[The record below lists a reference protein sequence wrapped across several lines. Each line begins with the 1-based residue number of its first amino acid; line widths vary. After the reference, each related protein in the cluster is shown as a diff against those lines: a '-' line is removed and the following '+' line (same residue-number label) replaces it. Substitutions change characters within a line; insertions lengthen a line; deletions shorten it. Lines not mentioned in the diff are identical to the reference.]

1 MNIFLYGPPGSGKTT
16 LGTDLAA
23 ALNLPFHDLDA
34 VIEQR
39 AGRTIPR
46 IFAEESESG
55 FRRRELDA
63 LRMVTNE
70 GAPIGQ
76 VIALGGGALLNPE
89 ARELAETNGKVVC
102 LIASLDTLSARL
114 AAGEADGRPL
124 LAGDPIERLRGL
136 LALREAHYASFPLR
150 LSVDGLE
157 REAALWQSQM
167 KLGAFRVRGMG
178 QPYDL
183 RIANTGLDDL
193 GTHLLRLGFG
203 AGANHTA
210 VIVTD
215 SNVGALYAERAAE
228 SLRRAG
234 ITPHMI
240 TFPAGEEHKT
250 IQTVTQVWGELL
262 IAGIERSS
270 PVIALGGGVVGDMT
284 GFAAA
289 TYLRGVPWINVPTTL
304 LAMIDSS
311 LGGKTGID
319 LPQGKNLAGAF
330 YPPRLV
336 LADPSLLATLPE
348 RELCGGLAE
357 VIKHGVI
364 SDPDL
369 FHLCADGVEM
379 ALADPDRL
387 VKQGMAVKLRVIEI
401 DPYEKGIRQALNLG
415 HTIGHG
421 VELASDFSLSHGEAV
436 TIGMVAEAQMAE
448 EIGLADPGIAQT
460 IRAAL
465 VNTGLPVEI
474 PAELETGRIVAA
486 MQHDKKKAAGQVRFA
501 LPVRIGE
508 VRVGVVIEDWP
519 ERLAKHRITV

>member
-16 LGTDLAA
+16 LGSNLAA
-23 ALNLPFHDLDA
+23 ALDLPFHDLDT

-39 AGRTIPR
+39 AGRTIPQ
-46 IFAEESESG
+46 IFAEEGESS

-63 LRMVTNE
+63 LRAVINE
-70 GAPIGQ
+70 EALAGR
-76 VIALGGGALLNPE
+76 VVALGGGALLNPD
-89 ARELAETNGKVVC
+89 ARETAERNGVVLC
-102 LIASLDTLSARL
+102 LSASLDTLSARL

-124 LAGDPIERLRGL
+124 LAGDPLERLRGL

-150 LSVDGLE
+150 ISMDGLE
-157 REAALWQSQM
+157 RDAALWQAQL
-167 KLGAFRVRGMG
+167 KLGTFRVRGMG
-178 QPYDL
+178 KPYDL
-183 RIANTGLDDL
+183 RIANKGLHDL
-193 GTHLLRLGFG
+193 GNHLRRLGFG
-203 AGANHTA
+203 GTDTPAA
-210 VIVTD
+210 IVTD
-215 SNVGALYAERAAE
+215 SNVGALYAERAAD

-234 ITPHMI
+234 FAPHVI

-250 IQTVTQVWGELL
+250 IQTVMQVWGELL
-262 IAGIERSS
+262 QAGIERGS
-270 PVIALGGGVVGDMT
+270 PVIALGGGVVGDLT

-336 LADPSLLATLPE
+336 LADPSLLTTLPE
-348 RELCGGLAE
+348 RELRGGLAE

-364 SDPDL
+364 GDPDL
-369 FHLCADGVEM
+369 FDLCAHGVEA
-379 ALADPDRL
+379 ALADSDRL
-387 VKQGMAVKLRVIEI
+387 VKQGMAVKLRVIEL

-421 VELASDFSLSHGEAV
+421 VELASDFTLSHGESIA
-436 TIGMVAEAQMAE
+436 IGMVAEAWMAE
-448 EIGLADPGIAQT
+448 EQGIAESGLAET

-465 VNTGLPVEI
+465 VNAGLPVEI
-474 PAELETGRIVAA
+474 PAGLETERIVAA

-501 LPVRIGE
+501 LPVRVGE
-508 VRVGVVIEDWP
+508 VRVGIPVEDWP
-519 ERLAKHRITV
+519 DRLAKHRITV

>member
-23 ALNLPFHDLDA
+23 TLNLPFHDLD
-34 VIEQR
+34 VEIEQR
-39 AGRTIPR
+39 AGQSIPQ
-46 IFAEESESG
+46 IFAEEGESG

-63 LRMVTNE
+63 LRRIINE
-70 GAPIGQ
+70 AAPAGR

-89 ARELAETNGKVVC
+89 AREAAETNGVVLC
-102 LIASLDTLSARL
+102 LSASLDTLLARL

-124 LAGDPIERLRGL
+124 LSGDPVERLRGL

-150 LSVDGLE
+150 LSVDGLG
-157 REAALWQSQM
+157 RDKALWQAQM

-183 RIANTGLDDL
+183 RIANKGLDDL
-193 GTHLLRLGFG
+193 GDHLQRLGFG
-203 AGANHTA
+203 GTANPPA
-210 VIVTD
+210 AIVTD
-215 SNVGALYAERAAE
+215 SNVGALYAERAAG

-234 ITPHMI
+234 FAPQVI

-250 IQTVTQVWGELL
+250 IQTVTQVWGKLL
-262 IAGIERSS
+262 QAGIERNS
-270 PVIALGGGVVGDMT
+270 PVIALGGGVVGDLT

-348 RELCGGLAE
+348 RELRGGLAE

-364 SDPDL
+364 GDPDL
-369 FHLCADGVEM
+369 FELCSHGVEA

-387 VKQGMAVKLRVIEI
+387 VKQGMAVKLRVIEV

-421 VELASDFSLSHGEAV
+421 VELASDFSLSHGESIA
-436 TIGMVAEAQMAE
+436 IGMVAEAQIAE
-448 EIGLADPGIAQT
+448 ETGLADAGVAET

-465 VNTGLPVEI
+465 VNAGLPVEI
-474 PAELETGRIVAA
+474 PAGLETERIAAA

-508 VRVGVVIEDWP
+508 VRVGIVIEDWP